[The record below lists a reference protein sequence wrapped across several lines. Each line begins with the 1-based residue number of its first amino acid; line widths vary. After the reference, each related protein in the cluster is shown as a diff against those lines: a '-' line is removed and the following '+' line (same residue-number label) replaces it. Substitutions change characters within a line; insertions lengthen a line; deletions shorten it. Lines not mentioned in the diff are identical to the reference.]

1 MQPGSPPEPIST
13 GIWKQSSSIP
23 STIRPKL
30 TSMWRRSCSSSSAV
44 GRFLLTHQ
52 RPAPAAASTKADTE
66 TICHSRTE
74 IWIMA
79 ATGMRAELEAVPGT
93 PPTPRISQTE
103 AAGQSP
109 DGCLRAVQGRRLE
122 AWHRRNRLIPR
133 VSCWRIGGN
142 SVERSRTSALTGVV
156 LRADK
161 FSAAPVDEPPGRE
174 NRWPRF
180 RCRKCLKGVWMNS
193 GVKTRMKQV
202 NSGLSLMFSSMMNT
216 KTLAM
221 VVLLFGAA
229 NAEILRSQ
237 APAPS
242 PATTSVVTVSFN
254 AAVLQTA
261 EAQREMASLQSKYAP
276 RQAQLKALSDEIA
289 ELQKQLEATD
299 DKLSDAE
306 RASREQTLS
315 TKGKQFQRQ
324 SDDFKSDSQS
334 DSQQV
339 FQTVAQKVFAFLKTY
354 AQQHGHSVVIERGS
368 DAAPVVWYVAGNL
381 DITDALVKA
390 YNAQSGATAPTP
402 SNKPGAANANP
413 SSSPKPQPSGAAP
426 K

>member
-1 MQPGSPPEPIST
+1 
-13 GIWKQSSSIP
+13 
-23 STIRPKL
+23 
-30 TSMWRRSCSSSSAV
+30 
-44 GRFLLTHQ
+44 
-52 RPAPAAASTKADTE
+52 
-66 TICHSRTE
+66 
-74 IWIMA
+74 
-79 ATGMRAELEAVPGT
+79 
-93 PPTPRISQTE
+93 
-103 AAGQSP
+103 
-109 DGCLRAVQGRRLE
+109 
-122 AWHRRNRLIPR
+122 
-133 VSCWRIGGN
+133 
-142 SVERSRTSALTGVV
+142 
-156 LRADK
+156 
-161 FSAAPVDEPPGRE
+161 
-174 NRWPRF
+174 
-180 RCRKCLKGVWMNS
+180 MNS

-276 RQAQLKALSDEIA
+276 RQAQLKARSDEIV
-289 ELQKQLEATD
+289 ELQKQLEATA

-354 AQQHGHSVVIERGS
+354 AQQHGYSVVIERGS